1 MQCTVALIRAAVVVF
16 VRNDEV
22 PHIATYETHQ
32 RAQEISFVTP
42 KRLLLQNLPIT
53 DIAKRRVV
61 PLTTTATVL
70 AKSAQPP
77 IGSFA
82 EVTGQ
87 TEGRTPSSKRN
98 LQHPVAKTTK
108 SGLRVCEIQPA

>member
-1 MQCTVALIRAAVVVF
+1 MPLIAAKKTTSLDVRDGPNNAKQRVA
-16 VRNDEV
+16 
-22 PHIATYETHQ
+22 
-32 RAQEISFVTP
+32 
-42 KRLLLQNLPIT
+42 
-53 DIAKRRVV
+53 

-87 TEGRTPSSKRN
+87 TTGRTPSSKRK
-98 LQHPVAKTTK
+98 LQHPAAKTTK
-108 SGLRVCEIQPA
+108 SSLRVCEIQPA

>member
-1 MQCTVALIRAAVVVF
+1 M
-16 VRNDEV
+16 V
-22 PHIATYETHQ
+22 PHVAARETRQ
-32 RAQEISFVTP
+32 RPQEFSLVSP
-42 KRLLLQNLPIT
+42 KRLLQQNRPIT
-53 DIAKRRVV
+53 DIAKRRVA

-87 TEGRTPSSKRN
+87 TKGRTPSSKRN